1 MEIIIVLVV
10 ASLCVA
16 LIFLGLFV
24 WAVKS
29 GQYDDDYSPSV
40 RILFDQKEEKKESN
54 NKIQNQSKVR
64 CQAKA

>member
-1 MEIIIVLVV
+1 MEIIILLVV

-29 GQYDDDYSPSV
+29 GQYDDDYAPSV
-40 RILFDQKEEKKESN
+40 RILFDRQDEKKKTD
-54 NKIQNQSKVR
+54 NKIHNNSKVDE
-64 CQAKA
+64 QTKA

>member
-40 RILFDQKEEKKESN
+40 RILFDQKDQKKESN
-54 NKIQNQSKVR
+54 SKIQNLSKAGK
-64 CQAKA
+64 QAKA

>member
-16 LIFLGLFV
+16 LVFLGLFI
-24 WAVKS
+24 WAVKT

-40 RILFDQKEEKKESN
+40 RILFDQQEEKRKSN
-54 NKIQNQSKVR
+54 NKIQNLSKISK
-64 CQAKA
+64 QAKA

>member
-16 LIFLGLFV
+16 LVFLGLFI
-24 WAVKS
+24 WAVKT

-40 RILFDQKEEKKESN
+40 RILFDQQEEKRKSN
-54 NKIQNQSKVR
+54 NKIQNLSKTGK
-64 CQAKA
+64 QAKA

>member
-16 LIFLGLFV
+16 LVFLGLFV

-40 RILFDQKEEKKESN
+40 RILFDQQENKKESN
-54 NKIQNQSKVR
+54 IKIQNISKAGK
-64 CQAKA
+64 QAKA

>member
-40 RILFDQKEEKKESN
+40 RILFDQKEQEKKAN
-54 NKIQNQSKVR
+54 NKIQNVSSDR
-64 CQAKA
+64 

>member
-1 MEIIIVLVV
+1 MEIIIVLVI

-40 RILFDQKEEKKESN
+40 RILFDQQEEKKESKI
-54 NKIQNQSKVR
+54 KIQNLRKAGK
-64 CQAKA
+64 QAKA